1 MPEHFIPSSTTR
13 GGSGAARLSV
23 ADADP
28 EPSAEPPAERSAA
41 GASAA
46 PGDAVVQ
53 YDIHELAAAT
63 HLSVRTIRAHQTR
76 GLLAPPRRQGRRVVY
91 GRRHLE
97 RLERIKALQQEGY
110 NLAAI
115 AAQFLPSRV
124 TVQNQ
129 TALRLLRR
137 SAAKHP
143 VVVANLLK
151 HGVVMI
157 TPSGNI
163 EIAEESPV
171 LAAFEL
177 VHLGFEVSDCVY
189 VLAEVID
196 AIATAMPGVLRSID
210 QTSRGPGLLAL
221 ALEGQDADPRRIE
234 VSARMLTE
242 AFRISLLACA
252 APSDDGA
259 AAAYDESEPLSYLS
273 R

>member
-1 MPEHFIPSSTTR
+1 MSEHFILSSTTR
-13 GGSGAARLSV
+13 SRGRAARSEAR
-23 ADADP
+23 ADAL
-28 EPSAEPPAERSAA
+28 
-41 GASAA
+41 
-46 PGDAVVQ
+46 VQ
-53 YDIHELAAAT
+53 YDIHQLAAAT

-124 TVQNQ
+124 TVQNK
-129 TALRLLRR
+129 TALRLLR
-137 SAAKHP
+137 STAAKHP
-143 VVVANLLK
+143 MVVANLLK
-151 HGVVMI
+151 QGVVTI

-210 QTSRGPGLLAL
+210 EMTSRGPGLLAL
-221 ALEGQDADPRRIE
+221 ALGGEDADPRRIE

-242 AFRISLLACA
+242 AFRVSLLACA
-252 APSDDGA
+252 APSDVGA
-259 AAAYDESEPLSYLS
+259 GQTYNDSEPLSYLP